1 MGQTSSEAK
10 REVDQTRAHLTQTL
24 DALQFKARRNLDV
37 RTQVSE
43 NRAVQIALAAVLFAA
58 AGVVGMLVFRRKQ
71 RTPAE
76 RLARR
81 LKLDDLRERLSDFG
95 EDAKA
100 WAAAQKRIVRADSK
114 SKQAEVERRETVARR
129 LIVSASEAALTALA
143 AGMVRRMVGGNP
155 RQRSDRAAVSKRR

>member
-1 MGQTSSEAK
+1 MGQTSAEAK

-37 RTQVSE
+37 KTQVRE
-43 NRAVQIALAAVLFAA
+43 NRWVQFGLANLVLVGAAVAA
-58 AGVVGMLVFRRKQ
+58 VMLLRR
-71 RTPAE
+71 RRRSPAE

-81 LKLDDLRERLSDFG
+81 LKLDELRGRLSDFG

-114 SKQAEVERRETVARR
+114 SKQAEMERRETVARR

-143 AGMVRRMVGGNP
+143 AGMVRRFVAGNP
-155 RQRSDRAAVSKRR
+155 RHRSDRAAVSKRR

>member
-24 DALQFKARRNLDV
+24 DALQFRARRNLDV
-37 RTQVSE
+37 KTQVSE
-43 NRAVQIALAAVLFAA
+43 NRAVQIALTAILFAI
-58 AGVVGMLVFRRKQ
+58 AGLVGLLVFRRRRQ
-71 RTPAE
+71 SPAE

-81 LKLDDLRERLSDFG
+81 LKLDELRDRLSDFG

-114 SKQAEVERRETVARR
+114 SKQAEMERRESVARR

-143 AGMVRRMVGGNP
+143 AGMVRRVVAGNQRP
-155 RQRSDRAAVSKRR
+155 RSDRAAVSKHR

>member
-1 MGQTSSEAK
+1 VLALSPFDHLAPVPDVG
-10 REVDQTRAHLTQTL
+10 VD
-24 DALQFKARRNLDV
+24 V
-37 RTQVSE
+37 
-43 NRAVQIALAAVLFAA
+43 
-58 AGVVGMLVFRRKQ
+58 AGLVGMLVFRRKQ
-71 RTPAE
+71 RSPAE

-114 SKQAEVERRETVARR
+114 SKQAEMERRETVGRR

-143 AGMVRRMVGGNP
+143 AGMVRRLVAGNP